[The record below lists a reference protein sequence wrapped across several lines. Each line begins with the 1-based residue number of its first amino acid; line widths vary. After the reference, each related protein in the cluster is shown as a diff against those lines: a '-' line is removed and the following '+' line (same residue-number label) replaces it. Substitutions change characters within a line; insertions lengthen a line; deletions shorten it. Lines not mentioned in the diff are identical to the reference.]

1 LQTGVTHS
9 LDFPIDVSY
18 NTPPAL
24 DVLVAACRP
33 HPTSDFNNNYGN
45 QQQALFYPT
54 NLPLTTSLEIANYPI
69 LDAIRD
75 SLFPNLPP
83 GKHFTATLDRL
94 DVVENGSRLAV
105 QPPAHSRND
114 DRAATIIINL
124 PVRFRGGA
132 IVVRDPQGREEIFQT
147 AGGKTGDIDW
157 IAVRADCS
165 YEVQPV
171 QKGAF
176 VSISYSVY
184 TKSFGPTSNTSDTL
198 VTPSDTFF
206 NLLSPILNMSR
217 GQTVA
222 FYLKNDYVA
231 NPAEAVA
238 NTLIP
243 QVRGFSICIVP
254 FLMPDI

>member
-1 LQTGVTHS
+1 
-9 LDFPIDVSY
+9 
-18 NTPPAL
+18 L
-24 DVLVAACRP
+24 DVLIAACRP
-33 HPTSDFNNNYGN
+33 HPTSDFNNYGS

-83 GKHFTATLDRL
+83 GKHFIASLERL

-105 QPPAHSRND
+105 QAPAHSRND
-114 DRAATIIINL
+114 DRAATIIVNL

-132 IVVRDPQGREEIFQT
+132 IVARDSQGREEIFQT
-147 AGGKTGDIDW
+147 TGGKNGDIDW

-165 YEVQPV
+165 YEIQPV

-176 VSISYSVY
+176 VSISYGVY
-184 TKSFGPTSNTSDTL
+184 IKSFGPASNSADTL

-222 FYLKNDYVA
+222 FYLRSDYVA
-231 NPAEAVA
+231 NPAEVVA
-238 NTLIP
+238 NALVP
-243 QVRGFSICIVP
+243 QVCEFSIAFVHDHDSC
-254 FLMPDI
+254 